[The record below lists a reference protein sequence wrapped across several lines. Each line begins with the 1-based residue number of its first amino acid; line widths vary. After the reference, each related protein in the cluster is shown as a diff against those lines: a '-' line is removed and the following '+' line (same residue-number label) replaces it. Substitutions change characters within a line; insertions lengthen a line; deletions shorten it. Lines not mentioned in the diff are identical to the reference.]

1 MKLYLC
7 MCLIYPSLGGKG
19 EPFLRIAWA
28 GTRDEAERKFMNVLN
43 MLRRDPYYATLSGI
57 ITHGKIVIE
66 EAL

>member
-7 MCLIYPSLGGKG
+7 MCLIYPSLGGNG

-28 GTRDEAERKFMNVLN
+28 GTRDEAQRKFKNALEAV
-43 MLRRDPYYATLSGI
+43 RRDPYYAGSKGG
-57 ITHGKIVIE
+57 ITHSRFVIE